1 MLIQHAGWIKR
12 FLYFATTAIIL
23 LAGTAACSQSSSN
36 PTNVPTGTPITIGYS
51 YPVSGDFAEDGKAE
65 DQGYQLWA
73 NMVNSS
79 GGILGHPVQLVKM
92 KDDSN
97 PDTVTKDYQTL
108 ITRDHVDFV
117 LGPYSSLLTKAAMPV
132 AQKYGYVL
140 LEGSGGAPSV
150 FQLNNPNHPTAFDVS
165 LPVINNLDSF
175 AYYIMS
181 LPPNERPKTVS
192 FASES
197 DDPFTLP
204 QVVEA
209 QTLLVQQG
217 KLQQVVP
224 AVHATKEI
232 QADNGIIEYLSTD
245 AKNYTTIAQYLIQ
258 AHAEVVV
265 LGTFLPD
272 VKVIIQTFKKAHYFP
287 RAIVATAGPG
297 DGQSFI
303 QAVGLSAAEGVF
315 VPNGWYPQV
324 NNFQNAEMVQNYLS
338 LYGGTAGGINA
349 DTAEAFSAGQVMQQA
364 LTKAGKIS
372 NAALLSELLSDT
384 FNTVQG
390 AVKFDNPEVPGSN
403 TAALAY
409 LFQWQ
414 QGNLIP
420 VFPPTA
426 ASAVAEYPNKQATV
440 Q

>member
-1 MLIQHAGWIKR
+1 MLFQHAGWIKR

-23 LAGTAACSQSSSN
+23 LAGTAACSQGTTSTTS
-36 PTNVPTGTPITIGYS
+36 VPTGTPITIGYS

-73 NMVNSS
+73 NVVNSS
-79 GGILGHPVQLVKM
+79 GGILGHPIQLVKL
-92 KDDSN
+92 KDNSD
-97 PDTVTKDYQTL
+97 PATVEKDYQTL

-117 LGPYSSLLTKAAMPV
+117 LGPYSSLLTKAAIPV

-150 FQLNNPNHPTAFDVS
+150 FALNNPNHPTAFDVS

-181 LPPNERPKTVS
+181 LPPDQRPKTVS

-217 KLQQVVP
+217 KLQQVS
-224 AVHATKEI
+224 
-232 QADNGIIEYLSTD
+232 NGILQYQSTD
-245 AKNYTTIAQYLIQ
+245 TKRYTTIAQQLIQ
-258 AHAEVVV
+258 AHAEIVV

-297 DGQSFI
+297 DGQAFI

-315 VPNGWYPQV
+315 VPNGWYPQA
-324 NNFQNAEMVQNYLS
+324 NNFQNAEMVQDYLN

-372 NAALLSELLSDT
+372 NAALLNELLSDT

-390 AVKFDNPEVPGSN
+390 PVKFDNPAVPGSN
-403 TAALAY
+403 TVALAY

-420 VFPPTA
+420 VFPPIA

-440 Q
+440 

>member
-1 MLIQHAGWIKR
+1 MLFHYAAWIKK

-23 LAGTAACSQSSSN
+23 LAGTAACSQGSSS
-36 PTNVPTGTPITIGYS
+36 PTTSVPTGKPITIGYS
-51 YPVSGDFAEDGKAE
+51 YPTSGDFAEDGKAE

-73 NMVNSS
+73 NTVNSS
-79 GGILGHPVQLVKM
+79 GGILGRPVQLVKLA
-92 KDDSN
+92 DDS
-97 PDTVTKDYQTL
+97 TQKKVAEDYQTL
-108 ITRDHVDFV
+108 ITKDHVDLVF
-117 LGPYSSLLTKAAMPV
+117 GPYSSLLTNAAAPV
-132 AQKYGYVL
+132 ARQYGYALV
-140 LEGSGGAPSV
+140 EGSGGAPSV
-150 FQLNNPNHPTAFDVS
+150 FQNNTKSTMIFDVS

-181 LPPNERPKTVS
+181 LPPDKRPKTVS

-204 QVVEA
+204 QVQEA
-209 QTLLVQQG
+209 QTLLLNEG
-217 KLQQVVP
+217 KLQQVS
-224 AVHATKEI
+224 
-232 QADNGIIEYLSTD
+232 NGILQYVSTD
-245 AKNYTTIAQYLIQ
+245 TKSYTTIAQQLIRD
-258 AHAEVVV
+258 HAEVVV

-272 VKVIIQTFKKAHYFP
+272 IKVIIQNFKKAHYFP

-315 VPNGWYPQV
+315 VPNGWYPQL
-324 NNFQNAEMVQNYLS
+324 NNFQNAEMVQDYLN
-338 LYGGTAGGINA
+338 LYGGTAQGINA
-349 DTAEAFSAGQVMQQA
+349 DTAEAFSAGQVVQQA
-364 LTKAGKIS
+364 LIKAGKIS
-372 NAALLSELLSDT
+372 NAALLNELLSDT

-390 AVKFDNPEVPGSN
+390 AVTFHDSTPPGSN
-403 TAALAY
+403 SSAIAY

-420 VFPPTA
+420 VFPPLA

>member
-1 MLIQHAGWIKR
+1 MLFQHAGWIKR
-12 FLYFATTAIIL
+12 FLYFATTAIVL
-23 LAGTAACSQSSSN
+23 LAGTAACSQGSTTT
-36 PTNVPTGTPITIGYS
+36 TNVPTGTPITIGYS
-51 YPVSGDFAEDGKAE
+51 YPTSGDFAEDGKAE

-73 NMVNSS
+73 NVVNSS
-79 GGILGHPVQLVKM
+79 GGILGHPVQLVKL
-92 KDDSN
+92 KDNSD
-97 PDTVTKDYQTL
+97 PDAVKKDYQTL
-108 ITRDHVDFV
+108 ITKDHVDFV
-117 LGPYSSLLTKAAMPV
+117 LGPYSSLLTKAAEPV
-132 AQKYGYVL
+132 AQQYGYVL

-150 FQLNNPNHPTAFDVS
+150 FALNNANHPTVFDVS
-165 LPVINNLDSF
+165 LPVVNNLDSF

-181 LPPNERPKTVS
+181 LPPDQRPKTVA

-209 QTLLVQQG
+209 QTLLLNEG
-217 KLQQVVP
+217 KLQQD
-224 AVHATKEI
+224 TQGF
-232 QADNGIIEYLSTD
+232 QANKDVQVSQGILQYVSTD
-245 AKNYTTIAQYLIQ
+245 TKSYTEVAQELIK

-272 VKVIIQTFKKAHYFP
+272 VKVIIQNFKQAHYFP
-287 RAIVATAGPG
+287 KAIVATAGPG

-315 VPNGWYPQV
+315 VPNGWYPQA
-324 NNFQNAEMVQNYLS
+324 NNFQNAEMVQDYLN
-338 LYGGTAGGINA
+338 LYGGTAQGINA
-349 DTAEAFSAGQVMQQA
+349 DTAEAFSAGQVFQQA
-364 LTKAGKIS
+364 LTKAGKLS
-372 NAALLSELLSDT
+372 NAALLNELLSDT

-390 AVKFDNPEVPGSN
+390 AVTFHGSNPPGSN
-403 TAALAY
+403 SSAIAY

-420 VFPPTA
+420 VFPPIA
-426 ASAVAEYPNKQATV
+426 ASAIAEYPNKQATV